1 MSRNQSK
8 QSPAGASKQGT
19 AAAAS
24 PSWRPTTVT
33 HDEDGVPLK
42 FLKVITGAATPSS
55 LSTADKQELFE
66 ICDRLAHAEKYQKAA
81 DILYPCVVTDPSN
94 AELKTKWLELIKMCN
109 KQVMAQAAF
118 NKEQSN
124 KKWAA
129 IDAAMAENPRSAGS
143 PSSRRSPPPPSPSP
157 SSTNRCILTH
167 LYSPKASLRDRSIP
181 RAEEPRSTT
190 CR

>member
-19 AAAAS
+19 GAAAS

-55 LSTADKQELFE
+55 LSPADKQELFE

-129 IDAAMAENPRSAGS
+129 IDAAMAENPRSGCC
-143 PSSRRSPPPPSPSP
+143 PYGKHPPFRTSS
-157 SSTNRCILTH
+157 SSFSFTLVT
-167 LYSPKASLRDRSIP
+167 L
-181 RAEEPRSTT
+181 
-190 CR
+190 